1 MAKDKHVFIPEALG
15 SRHGLPHNNYVRNGL
30 EPVTL
35 GGVSVEFGTPTK
47 PHIHNVPTG
56 DGAIARK
63 MRRFG
68 LIRSRFQ
75 LPNYKKSAKTFRATE
90 LATESASNAV
100 CILGY
105 RTAYADD
112 PTIGTMSS
120 APIINL
126 LNEGSVGKSII
137 THVLSYAGTQYFA
150 EILDGLTDEA
160 MREEL
165 KVKGDHLYGA
175 YLMESDWSSYYAYLN
190 SKTTSPYRYKRCMNY
205 LAGLARNLDDLSDAT
220 VSNHMSRRDR
230 KDGDKRKGDSKSGTK
245 PEVSITD
252 DAWETLVV
260 AKPPLEIPHTGKLG
274 RRFIPAT
281 YGKYPQYLHR
291 ELTDP
296 YERIFKRKTRA
307 LGGIVVIDCS
317 GSMSLDEDDIH
328 RLLKASAGST
338 VICYSADLWSR
349 GSSGDP
355 NAWVVARNGRM
366 VRKLP
371 EFPGGNGVDA
381 PVLKWAV
388 DNYRRGSSTPVV
400 WVSDGH
406 VTGKRDQSTELLRKE
421 TKSVCKRYGITR
433 VEEVNDAIKLL
444 NKLQGK
450 AR

>member
-1 MAKDKHVFIPEALG
+1 
-15 SRHGLPHNNYVRNGL
+15 
-30 EPVTL
+30 
-35 GGVSVEFGTPTK
+35 
-47 PHIHNVPTG
+47 
-56 DGAIARK
+56 
-63 MRRFG
+63 
-68 LIRSRFQ
+68 
-75 LPNYKKSAKTFRATE
+75 
-90 LATESASNAV
+90 
-100 CILGY
+100 
-105 RTAYADD
+105 
-112 PTIGTMSS
+112 
-120 APIINL
+120 
-126 LNEGSVGKSII
+126 
-137 THVLSYAGTQYFA
+137 
-150 EILDGLTDEA
+150 
-160 MREEL
+160 
-165 KVKGDHLYGA
+165 
-175 YLMESDWSSYYAYLN
+175 
-190 SKTTSPYRYKRCMNY
+190 MNY